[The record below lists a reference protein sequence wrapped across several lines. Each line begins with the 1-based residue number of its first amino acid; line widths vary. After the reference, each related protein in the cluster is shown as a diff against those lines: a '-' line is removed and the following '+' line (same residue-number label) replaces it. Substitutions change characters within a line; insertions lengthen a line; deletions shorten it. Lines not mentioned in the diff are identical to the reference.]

1 MTRIL
6 VLNHRGVSL
15 DALVGLVGSLGV
27 GVDLIEPEA
36 IAGPLPVRGYDGVIA
51 SGGFLKS
58 TTRQET
64 LGRYSV
70 FFEELESPFL
80 GICLGMK
87 ILGFCYGARI
97 GKRRPVVGDYRVSLR
112 GFPLSP
118 ELSEFTVR
126 QNHRY
131 ELLPPLPDSLQ
142 NFTAPGHPIQAVK
155 VVGKA
160 QFAVQFHPEVGDSP
174 PRVIVA
180 NFVSMCAGRKLGTAI
195 RARRRPSPRRS
206 SSAARHGARSKGE

>member
-1 MTRIL
+1 MTRLL

-15 DALVGLVGSLGV
+15 ESLVGLVRSLGAEI
-27 GVDLIEPEA
+27 DLIEPEE
-36 IAGPLPVRGYDGVIA
+36 IEGPLPVRGYGGVIA
-51 SGGFLKS
+51 SGGFLKAA
-58 TTRQET
+58 TRQET

-70 FFEELESPFL
+70 FFEELEIPFL

-97 GKRRPVVGDYRVSLR
+97 GKRRPVVGDYEVSLR

-118 ELSEFTVR
+118 GLSEFTVR

-131 ELLPPLPDSLQ
+131 ELLPPLPVSLE
-142 NFTAPGHPIQAVK
+142 NFTAVGHPIQAVK

-174 PRVIVA
+174 ARIIVA
-180 NFVSMCAGRKLGTAI
+180 NFVSMCGGRKRRTGGQGT
-195 RARRRPSPRRS
+195 
-206 SSAARHGARSKGE
+206 